1 MTDPLKQLSALRQTA
16 IEQRDPCAHFTTL
29 ITLDQEG
36 QPASRI
42 VTLRSLDQNGIAL
55 LVNADSP
62 KIRHWQANGKWE
74 LSGFWPTSMVQY
86 RLRGDAELEQT
97 ETVRRDWQAKP
108 KTSQLADLYH
118 QRVRPQSSP
127 LPSRQTLLDEIAQLN
142 AALEDEVK
150 APAHVARLRLRPT
163 LVEIGQ
169 ASLSDRLH
177 DRRLYQ
183 LQNNAWRETI
193 LVP

>member
-1 MTDPLKQLSALRQTA
+1 MTDPIILLSALHQAA
-16 IEQRDPCAHFTTL
+16 IEQHDPCAHFATL
-29 ITLDQEG
+29 ITVDEDG

-42 VTLRSLDQNGIAL
+42 VTLRSLNQDGIAL

-74 LSGFWPTSMVQY
+74 LSGFWPIAMVQY
-86 RLRGDAELEQT
+86 RLRGEAELAQT
-97 ETVRRDWQAKP
+97 EAVRLDWQAKP

-127 LPSRQTLLDEIAQLN
+127 LPSRQTLLSELAELEAEWQDDN
-142 AALEDEVK
+142 AAPPGVSQLLLKPGWLE
-150 APAHVARLRLRPT
+150 
-163 LVEIGQ
+163 ISQ
-169 ASLSDRLH
+169 ASPADRLH
-177 DRRLYQ
+177 DRRLHR
-183 LQNNAWRETI
+183 LQDGVWTETL

>member
-1 MTDPLKQLSALRQTA
+1 MTDPIILLSALHQAA
-16 IEQRDPCAHFTTL
+16 IKQHDPCAHFATL
-29 ITLDQEG
+29 ITVDEDR

-42 VTLRSLDQNGIAL
+42 VTLRSLDQDGITL

-74 LSGFWPTSMVQY
+74 LSGFWPIAMVQY

-108 KTSQLADLYH
+108 KTSRLADLYH

-127 LPSRQTLLDEIAQLN
+127 LPSRQTLLDEIDQLEQ
-142 AALEDEVK
+142 ALESEVK
-150 APAHVARLRLRPT
+150 APSHIARLRLRPT

-183 LQNNAWRETI
+183 LQDGAWRETI